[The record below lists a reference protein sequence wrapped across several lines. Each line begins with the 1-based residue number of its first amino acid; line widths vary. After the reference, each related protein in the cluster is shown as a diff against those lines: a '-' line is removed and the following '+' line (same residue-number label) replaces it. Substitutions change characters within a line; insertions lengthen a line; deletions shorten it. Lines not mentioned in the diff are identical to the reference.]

1 MTNKLIIFP
10 FDYETIA
17 LVRNLN
23 LLGSYEEVVLIS
35 FQGSGMIGKDAC
47 VTDKGEVT
55 GFIVKPES
63 CLEQEME
70 RCDAILLVKSN
81 FKLDVAEV
89 YLPVIQKAGQL
100 GKKVMCNFTLP
111 DSCMEFIEPCEEQ
124 ADKLILKNTFDV
136 RTKDILPPDP
146 GSVIHDFFTP
156 VLFVLGLNERTHKL
170 NLQLNL
176 RQKLEAQGYRVS
188 QITSNGCGELI
199 GAHSFPQF
207 MFESG
212 MTETQKI
219 IMFNRYLKKI
229 EQSEKPDLILVGIP
243 GGIVPFNNTF
253 TNYFGVTSFLVSRAV
268 RADGLICCLHYDEYN
283 IKYLEHVKQYMEN
296 RFSSSL
302 LGYAIC
308 NNVFDSYS
316 SSTVNMQYASVDHRF
331 VEEKKQEFSNYSVPV
346 LHLSNDEDMNRLTQ
360 DILHY
365 FSVDHHVV
373 QL

>member
-23 LLGSYEEVVLIS
+23 LLGSYGEVVLIS

-47 VTDKGEVT
+47 VVDKGQVT
-55 GFIVKPES
+55 GLIVKPVS
-63 CLEQEME
+63 CLEQELE
-70 RCDAILLVKSN
+70 SCDDILLVQSN

-89 YLPVIQKAGQL
+89 YLPVIKKAGQL
-100 GKKVMCNFTLP
+100 GKKVMFNFTLP
-111 DSCMEFIEPCEEQ
+111 DSCMELIQPGEEHGY
-124 ADKLILKNTFDV
+124 KLILKNTFDV
-136 RTKDILPPDP
+136 RTEHISPPDP
-146 GSVIHDFFTP
+146 SSAIHDFFTP
-156 VLFVLGLNERTHKL
+156 VLFVIGLNERTHKL
-170 NLQLNL
+170 NLQLNI
-176 RQKLEAQGYRVS
+176 RQKLEAQGYQVS
-188 QITSNGCGELI
+188 QVTSNGCGELI

-207 MFESG
+207 MFEGG

-253 TNYFGVTSFLVSRAV
+253 TNYFGVTSFLASRAV
-268 RADGLICCLHYDEYN
+268 RPDGLICCLHYDEYN
-283 IKYLEHVKQYMEN
+283 LKYLEHVKQYMEN

-302 LGYAIC
+302 LGYALS

-316 SSTVNMQYASVDHRF
+316 SSSVNLQYASVNPRF
-331 VEEKKQEFSNYSVPV
+331 VEEKKQEFSSYPVPI
-346 LHLSNDEDMNRLTQ
+346 LNLSSDEDMGKLTE

-365 FSVDHHVV
+365 FSVDHHVA
-373 QL
+373 QF